1 MNYVMLILQSI
12 FNVIIKDKNEHAVLY
27 GPSSFSSFQNVEMT
41 STLRTKIIKGRRE
54 SGESVKI
61 KLFCS
66 NAVAF
71 KEIKFK
77 MLHVFVVCWFSL
89 AGVGKNVDKNGSEK

>member
-27 GPSSFSSFQNVEMT
+27 GPSFSSFQNVEMT
-41 STLRTKIIKGRRE
+41 STVRTKIIKGRRE

-71 KEIKFK
+71 KEIRFK
-77 MLHVFVVCWFSL
+77 WLHVFVVCWFSL